1 MSTATYRVT
10 TVEGEAVMVTAHSTQ
25 LRPELE
31 QAVEDILGLRSL
43 ATTTGFMTFKSVREI
58 LAQLTPKDQAAVG
71 RELAKR
77 EKQSPTPQPQFS
89 TKAPKQSPSTNTVG
103 VAHFDANG
111 KPENY
116 NK

>member
-1 MSTATYRVT
+1 MSTATYQAPQL
-10 TVEGEAVMVTAHSTQ
+10 EGVVMNQQTQ

-31 QAVEDILGLRSL
+31 QAVEDIMGLRSL
-43 ATTTGFMTFKSVREI
+43 ANTTGFLTFRSVRDI
-58 LAQLTPKDQAAVG
+58 LAALSPKDQAAVG

-77 EKQSPTPQPQFS
+77 EKQSPTPQPQFG
-89 TKAPKQSPSTNTVG
+89 TKAPKQAPPNTVG
-103 VAHFDANG
+103 VVHFDENG